1 MLAHWCIAFIEYPV
15 LQITFPTK
23 QSVVMAIKYA
33 KFTFFMV
40 IVYDKD
46 FNSVF
51 TARLAVK
58 LGSVDEKNLNRW
70 KINRTW

>member
-1 MLAHWCIAFIEYPV
+1 
-15 LQITFPTK
+15 
-23 QSVVMAIKYA
+23 MAIKYA

-51 TARLAVK
+51 IARLAVK
-58 LGSVDEKNLNRW
+58 LGTVDEKNLNR
-70 KINRTW
+70 